1 VAPDDGAIASSK
13 IRGDPVRLRT
23 RLAAAGA
30 LTAAFVLPA
39 ATPATAATTT
49 QVVRE
54 GDISRQAENTAPTS
68 NWVLYHRNAG
78 DGAFEVGPGTPPAG
92 TGSLELTTPGSSD
105 KVFAFNYDHV
115 GTALS
120 DIDGMGYSTYRSAG
134 SLQQDTAL
142 NIEVDY
148 NGDAA
153 GGFTTLVFE
162 PVYNTSQGAVVND
175 TWQTWDAYD
184 GGEARWWS
192 SNAIPGLPN
201 RDTFVSWDT
210 VVANNP
216 DAVILGGYGF
226 NQGSGNAGLVA
237 NVDALSFSTAADTVT
252 YDFEPPA
259 PLAVTAGSATVTEGN
274 SGTRQASFELTL
286 SEASA
291 DPVSVDYATAD
302 GTATT
307 ADFDYVGTSGTAT
320 FAPGETT
327 ATVTV
332 PIIGDKD
339 VEADE
344 TFALNLSNPVGAVVG
359 DPGSGTGTITND
371 DVTRLRIVDSSVVE
385 GDSGNQRMKFKIV
398 LSKPAP
404 SAVTVDYATADGT
417 ATAGQDYFAETG
429 TVTFAPGQKTRTI
442 VITVKG
448 DLLVEGTESFQ
459 VVLSN
464 PSGAGMNDDTA
475 NGFINDND

>member
-1 VAPDDGAIASSK
+1 VTP
-13 IRGDPVRLRT
+13 
-23 RLAAAGA
+23 AAAVT
-30 LTAAFVLPA
+30 TA
-39 ATPATAATTT
+39 TT

-54 GDISRQAENTAPTS
+54 GDISRQAENTAPAK

-92 TGSLELTTPGSSD
+92 IGSLELTTPGSSD

-115 GTALS
+115 NTPLS
-120 DIDGMGYSTYRSAG
+120 TINGMGYSTYRSAG
-134 SLQQDTAL
+134 SAQQVTSL
-142 NIEVDY
+142 NIEVDP
-148 NGDAA
+148 NGPDVA

-162 PVYNTSQGAVVND
+162 PVYNTTQGAVAND
-175 TWQTWDAYD
+175 TWQAWDAYN
-184 GGEARWWS
+184 GGQARWWS
-192 SNAIPGLPN
+192 SNPIPGLPN

-216 DAVILGGYGF
+216 DAVILGGYGL
-226 NQGSGNAGLVA
+226 NQGSGNAGLVT
-237 NVDALSFSTAADTVT
+237 NVDALSLSTTTDAVT

-259 PLAVTAGSATVTEGN
+259 PLSVTAGSATVTEGN
-274 SGTRQASFELTL
+274 SGTRQASFVLTL
-286 SEASA
+286 SEAST

-307 ADFDYVGTSGTAT
+307 ADFDYVAASGTAT

-327 ATVTV
+327 TTVTV
-332 PIIGDKD
+332 PVIGDKD
-339 VEADE
+339 VELDE
-344 TFALNLSNPVGAVVG
+344 TFALNLSNPSGAVLG
-359 DPGSGTGTITND
+359 DPASGTGTITND

-385 GDSGNQRMKFKIV
+385 GDSGNQRMKFKVV

-404 SAVTVDYATADGT
+404 STVTVDYTTMDGT

-429 TVTFAPGQKTRTI
+429 TLTFAPGQKTRTFI
-442 VITVKG
+442 ITVKG
-448 DLLVEGTESFQ
+448 DRLVEGTESFQ

-475 NGFINDND
+475 SGFINDND